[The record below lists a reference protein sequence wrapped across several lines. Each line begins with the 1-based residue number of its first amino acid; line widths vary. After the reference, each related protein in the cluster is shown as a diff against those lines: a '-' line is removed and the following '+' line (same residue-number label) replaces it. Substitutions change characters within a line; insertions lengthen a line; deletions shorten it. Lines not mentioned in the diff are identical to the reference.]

1 MCDQCFNIEIGRP
14 MGLPGLPEPP
24 RPFELNGPDGRRH
37 RFGYRIWRA
46 PTGIAVELE
55 EATEPVLEGYHF
67 AVLGA
72 HDDDAIEL
80 FEKVRL
86 VAEREVSRLYLE
98 NHQWRP
104 GWIARDDII
113 GGWLTVGEDHVDGD
127 PYDVV
132 VDGRLL
138 SWEEFGR
145 SLEPFEGWR
154 FRLQIEE
161 RYDQMHHVAT
171 ELIDQLSA
179 DIIDISQH
187 KRTEVL
193 VVPTTGIPTIA
204 DVFADFLSEQRQ
216 RLAPRTFRS
225 YEEVIDLLT
234 HSLNNY
240 GHQSLS
246 DAERKRFEPA
256 FETDPE
262 AFVHLFGP
270 EKISQN
276 LGEFLGYFMIQ
287 KVMAGDELLRASGT
301 VTKRLVKWLGQH
313 GYIDEADA
321 QIGAELASDAVRDL
335 PKAEKLSRLLFEQ
348 SRHSRLDLRVLDD
361 DDYIEDY
368 LTIERI
374 EPGVL
379 WFGDALGPVKVTR
392 AISDLAQPGWSVFL
406 VLGRVGEG
414 KPWQVV
420 QSGVVYP

>member
-1 MCDQCFNIEIGRP
+1 

-37 RFGYRIWRA
+37 CFGYRIWRA
-46 PTGIAVELE
+46 PTGISVELE

-72 HDDDAIEL
+72 HDDDPAEL

-86 VAEREVSRLYLE
+86 VAEREVGSLFLESR
-98 NHQWRP
+98 QQRQ

-113 GGWLTVGEDHVDGD
+113 EGRLTIGEDHVDGE

-161 RYDQMHHVAT
+161 RNNEMHQDV
-171 ELIDQLSA
+171 EGLIDQPSA

-187 KRTEVL
+187 NRPEVL
-193 VVPTTGIPTIA
+193 QVPTIGSPTIA
-204 DVFADFLSEQRQ
+204 GVFAAFLSEHEE

-225 YEEVIDLLT
+225 YEAVIDLLR

-256 FETDPE
+256 FEDDPE

-287 KVMAGDELLRASGT
+287 KVMAGDDLLRASGT
-301 VTKRLVKWLGQH
+301 VTKKLVKWLGQH

-321 QIGAELASDAVRDL
+321 EIGAELASEAVRDL
-335 PKAEKLSRLLFEQ
+335 PKAEKLSRILFEQ
-348 SRHSRLDLRVLDD
+348 SRQSRLDPRALDD

-406 VLGRVGEG
+406 VLGRVDEG
-414 KPWQVV
+414 RPWQVIGAGAV
-420 QSGVVYP
+420 HP